1 MIKISRCYY
10 KFSEGH
16 ICKIV
21 NFADE
26 IMDSAGSMLYHGSS
40 SQMDD
45 D

>member
-1 MIKISRCYY
+1 MSY
-10 KFSEGH
+10 SEGN
-16 ICKIV
+16 ISQIV
-21 NFADE
+21 NFVDE